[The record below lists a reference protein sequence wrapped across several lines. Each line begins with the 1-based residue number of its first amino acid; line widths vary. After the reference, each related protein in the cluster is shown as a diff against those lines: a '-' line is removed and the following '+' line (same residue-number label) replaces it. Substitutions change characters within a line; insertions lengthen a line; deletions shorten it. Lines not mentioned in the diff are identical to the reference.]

1 MQPELK
7 ATIDRILGGQA
18 VPRDMLQS
26 AMAAVMD
33 GRCGPAETAAL
44 LTALAVRGE
53 TADELAG
60 AAQAMRDR
68 ATVIPTSRTG
78 LLDTCGTGGDALH
91 TYNISTAAA
100 LVAAAA
106 GVPVAKH
113 GNRSVSSSSGSC
125 DVLEALG
132 VNVELSPRDVGRCI
146 DEVGIGFCFARVLH
160 TAMRHVAPVRAEL
173 GFRTIFNLLGPLTNP
188 ARAEFQLIGTGRVAV
203 AQRLASALARL
214 GTGRTLVVCGNDE
227 LDEVALWGTT
237 TVFEVRHGD
246 IRQLTWTAAELDL
259 PECRAEDL
267 RVSSPAESAAVI
279 RGLFSGEDRGPRRD
293 MLLANAAAAL
303 LACGAAPSIRDG
315 IARAAELLDS
325 GAVQTKLDELV
336 EFTRRGHEAVP

>member
-1 MQPELK
+1 MQPELRGV
-7 ATIDRILGGQA
+7 IQQILA
-18 VPRDMLQS
+18 SETVTRDELQS

-60 AAQAMRDR
+60 AAEAMRAR
-68 ATVIPTSRTG
+68 ATQIPTTRTG

-91 TYNISTAAA
+91 TFNISTAAA

-132 VNVELSPRDVGRCI
+132 VNVELSPEEVGRCI
-146 DEVGIGFCFARVLH
+146 DEIGIGFCFARVVH
-160 TAMRHVAPVRAEL
+160 SAMRHVAPVRAEL

-188 ARAEFQLIGTGRVAV
+188 ARAEFQLIGVGRTAFAEKLAAAV
-203 AQRLASALARL
+203 SQL
-214 GTGRTLVVCGNDE
+214 GTRRTLVVCGNNE
-227 LDEVALWGTT
+227 LDEIALWGAT
-237 TVFEVRHGD
+237 TVFDVRGPETK
-246 IRQLTWTAAELDL
+246 RVTWTASDFGL
-259 PECRAEDL
+259 PECSAGDL
-267 RVSSPAESAAVI
+267 KVSSAAESAGVIRAILSGDDQGPRYHMLLTNAAGALVACGKAAHPREGVAHARAVI
-279 RGLFSGEDRGPRRD
+279 ES
-293 MLLANAAAAL
+293 
-303 LACGAAPSIRDG
+303 GAATR
-315 IARAAELLDS
+315 
-325 GAVQTKLDELV
+325 KLDELIDW
-336 EFTRRGHEAVP
+336 TSKRRPA